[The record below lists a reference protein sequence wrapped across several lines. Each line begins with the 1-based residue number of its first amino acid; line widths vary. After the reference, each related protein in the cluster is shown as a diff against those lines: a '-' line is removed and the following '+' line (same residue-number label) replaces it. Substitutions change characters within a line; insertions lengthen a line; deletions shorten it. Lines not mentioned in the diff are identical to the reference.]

1 MLYDYLKR
9 AYKNSEPIFLAEIDG
24 YSKEYVRQEMKRLTD
39 EGKLER
45 LYNGVYYISYKTILG
60 TKGRVSIKR
69 FIEKKFLSD
78 SNGIQ
83 GYYTGLYLA
92 NSLGFTTQNPS
103 CYEVCSNNATTKQRK
118 MQVDGFELIVYK
130 PVVEISKDNF
140 KELQFLDLMTVIDK
154 YNELKNEEMRKK
166 LREFVDEYKIDFLK
180 VKSYLPFYPD
190 KVYKNI
196 YIGGLMDELV

>member
-9 AYKNSEPIFLAEIDG
+9 TYKNSEPIFLAEIDG

-60 TKGRVSIKR
+60 IKGRVSIKR

-140 KELQFLDLMTVIDK
+140 KELQ
-154 YNELKNEEMRKK
+154 
-166 LREFVDEYKIDFLK
+166 
-180 VKSYLPFYPD
+180 
-190 KVYKNI
+190 
-196 YIGGLMDELV
+196 

>member
-9 AYKNSEPIFLAEIDG
+9 AYKNSDPIFLAEIDG

-60 TKGRVSIKR
+60 TKGRVSIKS
-69 FIEKKFLSD
+69 FIEKKFLSY

-154 YNELKNEEMRKK
+154 YNELKKEEMCKK
-166 LREFVDEYKIDFLK
+166 LREFVDAYKIDFLK